1 MRCCT
6 NTTSSFWDSDPHV
19 KWGSLSESHVRIP
32 ANGSQAKT
40 PAIEKGEGPGY
51 RKSGEDPGPWGPA
64 SVSYSVHNSVVDREL
79 SLQLHFFVAKKC
91 RLAGDLRHFLFWYLS
106 VRKNNNEN

>member
-1 MRCCT
+1 M
-6 NTTSSFWDSDPHV
+6 TSSFWDSDPHV

-40 PAIEKGEGPGY
+40 PAIENQAKT
-51 RKSGEDPGPWGPA
+51 PA
-64 SVSYSVHNSVVDREL
+64 RGGRLQYHNSVVDREL

>member
-1 MRCCT
+1 M
-6 NTTSSFWDSDPHV
+6 TSSFWDSDPHV

-40 PAIEKGEGPGY
+40 PARGGRLQY
-51 RKSGEDPGPWGPA
+51 
-64 SVSYSVHNSVVDREL
+64 HNSVGDREL

-91 RLAGDLRHFLFWYLS
+91 RLATILS
-106 VRKNNNEN
+106 EGKRS

>member
-1 MRCCT
+1 M
-6 NTTSSFWDSDPHV
+6 TSSFWDSDPHV

-40 PAIEKGEGPGY
+40 PAIENQAKT
-51 RKSGEDPGPWGPA
+51 PA
-64 SVSYSVHNSVVDREL
+64 IENQAKTPARGDRLQYHNSVGDREL
-79 SLQLHFFVAKKC
+79 SLQLHYFCRKKC
-91 RLAGDLRHFLFWYLS
+91 RLAGDLRLLLFWYLS